1 MERGMNL
8 EKQFVDLGDVT
19 LHVVMAGPKEGKALI
34 LLHGFPEFWF
44 CWRKQ
49 IPYLAEKGFRVIV
62 PDQRGYNL
70 SDKPKKIAD
79 YKIGLLAQDV
89 VNLASALGYERFHLV
104 GHDWGAA
111 VAWWTALLFPE
122 RLHKLAILNVPFP
135 SVMNQELM
143 QGNWRQLLKSWYI
156 FYFQIPFLPEWSMS
170 VDDFAPLVRAMIASG
185 KEGSF
190 TPEEMEAYKRAWAQP
205 SALRSMVNWYRAAGQ
220 SATDS
225 QAASSR
231 QAQIIPKMLILWG
244 EQDKFLG
251 KELAEKSLEVC
262 RDGRVIFYP
271 NATHWLQIDEVD
283 AVNQELE
290 AFFGE

>member
-1 MERGMNL
+1 MNF

-19 LHVVMAGPKEGKALI
+19 LHVVMAGAKEGKPLI
-34 LLHGFPEFWF
+34 LLHGFPEFWY

-49 IPYLAEKGFRVIV
+49 IPYLAENGFRVIV

-89 VNLASALGYERFHLV
+89 VNLATALGHERFHLV

-135 SVMNQELM
+135 SVMNQELS
-143 QGNWRQLLKSWYI
+143 QGNWQQLLKSWYI
-156 FYFQIPFLPEWSMS
+156 FYFQIPYLPEWSMS
-170 VDDFAPLVRAMIASG
+170 VDDFAPLARSMMESG

-190 TPEEMEAYKRAWAQP
+190 SPEEMEEYKRAWAQP
-205 SALRSMVNWYRAAGQ
+205 RALRSMVNWYRAAGQ

-225 QAASSR
+225 SPSSSR
-231 QAQIIPKMLILWG
+231 QVQIMPETLILWG

-262 RDGRVIFYP
+262 RDVRLIFYP
-271 NATHWLQIDEVD
+271 NATHWLQIDEAD
-283 AVNQELE
+283 AVNQELA

>member
-1 MERGMNL
+1 MEGRVNL

-19 LHVVMAGPKEGKALI
+19 LHVVMAGAKDGKPLI
-34 LLHGFPEFWF
+34 LLHGFPEFWY

-89 VNLASALGYERFHLV
+89 VNLATALGHERFHLV

-135 SVMNQELM
+135 SVMNQELS
-143 QGNWRQLLKSWYI
+143 QGNWQQLLKSWYI
-156 FYFQIPFLPEWSMS
+156 VYFQIPYLPEWSMS
-170 VDDFAPLVRAMIASG
+170 VDDFAPIVRSMMESG

-190 TPEEMEAYKRAWAQP
+190 SPEEMEDYKRAWAQP
-205 SALRSMVNWYRAAGQ
+205 RALRSMVNWYRAAGQ

-225 QAASSR
+225 SPSSSR
-231 QAQIIPKMLILWG
+231 QVQIMPETLILWG

-262 RDGRVIFYP
+262 RDGRLIFYP
-271 NATHWLQIDEVD
+271 NATHWLQIDEAD

-290 AFFGE
+290 SFFGD

>member
-1 MERGMNL
+1 MNL

-19 LHVVMAGPKEGKALI
+19 LHVVMAGAKDGKPLI
-34 LLHGFPEFWF
+34 LLHGFPEFWY

-135 SVMNQELM
+135 SVMNEVFR
-143 QGNWRQLLKSWYI
+143 QGNWQQLLKSWYI
-156 FYFQIPFLPEWSMS
+156 FYFQIPYLPELSMS
-170 VDDFAPLVRAMIASG
+170 TGDFALLMRSMMESG

-205 SALRSMVNWYRAAGQ
+205 RALRSMVNWYRAAGQ

-225 QAASSR
+225 SPSSSR
-231 QAQIIPKMLILWG
+231 QVQIIPKTLILWG

-271 NATHWLQIDEVD
+271 NASHWLQIDEAD
-283 AVNQELE
+283 AVNQEL
-290 AFFGE
+290 ASFFGD

>member
-1 MERGMNL
+1 MNF

-19 LHVVMAGPKEGKALI
+19 LHVVMAGAKDGKPLI
-34 LLHGFPEFWF
+34 LLHGFPEFWY

-89 VNLASALGYERFHLV
+89 VNLATALGHERFHLV

-135 SVMNQELM
+135 SVMNQELS

-156 FYFQIPFLPEWSMS
+156 FGFQVPYFPEWAMS
-170 VDDFAPLVRAMIASG
+170 TADFALLMRSMMESG

-190 TPEEMEAYKRAWAQP
+190 MPEEMEEYKRAWAQP
-205 SALRSMVNWYRAAGQ
+205 RALRSMVNWYRAAGQ

-225 QAASSR
+225 SQSSSR
-231 QAQIIPKMLILWG
+231 QVQIMPETLILWG

-262 RDGRVIFYP
+262 RDGRLIFYP
-271 NATHWLQIDEVD
+271 NASHWLQIDEAD
-283 AVNQELE
+283 AVNQELA
-290 AFFGE
+290 AFFGQ

>member
-1 MERGMNL
+1 MEGGMKV

-19 LHVVMAGPKEGKALI
+19 LHVVIAGAKDGKPVI
-34 LLHGFPEFWF
+34 LLHGFPEFWY

-89 VNLASALGYERFHLV
+89 VNLATALGYERFHLV

-122 RLHKLAILNVPFP
+122 RLHNLAILNVPFP
-135 SVMNQELM
+135 SVMNQELR
-143 QGNWRQLLKSWYI
+143 QGNWQQLLKSWYI
-156 FYFQIPFLPEWSMS
+156 FYFQIPYLPEWALS
-170 VDDFAPLVRAMIASG
+170 VDDFAPLVRAMMESG

-220 SATDS
+220 SASDS
-225 QAASSR
+225 NPSSSR
-231 QAQIIPKMLILWG
+231 QVQIIPKTLILWG

-262 RDGRVIFYP
+262 RDGRLIFYP
-271 NATHWLQIDEVD
+271 NATHWLQIDEAD
-283 AVNQELE
+283 AVNQEL
-290 AFFGE
+290 ASFFGE

>member
-1 MERGMNL
+1 MEGRMNF

-19 LHVVMAGPKEGKALI
+19 LHVVMAGAKEGKPLI
-34 LLHGFPEFWF
+34 LLHGFPEFWY

-89 VNLASALGYERFHLV
+89 VNLATALGHERFHLV

-135 SVMNQELM
+135 SVMNQELS

-156 FYFQIPFLPEWSMS
+156 FGFQVPYFPEWAMS
-170 VDDFAPLVRAMIASG
+170 TADFALLMRSMMESG

-190 TPEEMEAYKRAWAQP
+190 MPEEMEEYKRAWAQP
-205 SALRSMVNWYRAAGQ
+205 RALRSMVNWYRAAGQ

-225 QAASSR
+225 SQSSSR
-231 QAQIIPKMLILWG
+231 QVQIMPETLILWG

-262 RDGRVIFYP
+262 RDGRLIFYP
-271 NATHWLQIDEVD
+271 NASHWLQIDEAD
-283 AVNQELE
+283 AVNQELA
-290 AFFGE
+290 AFFGQ